1 MVLEMVWAGI
11 LQIVEDRGCT
21 FEKRDLAMSLRVRL
35 QLEPTPEQLSPRP
48 ERRPQGPV
56 DLNETLPWLPYRQ
69 VRPERSEPQVRCIH
83 CDGRMAPGTVPV
95 HIEKEGYRASWDALP
110 AWICSRCE
118 TPYFEEQEVL
128 LVQSTLAL
136 MKPPAKKTVL

>member
-1 MVLEMVWAGI
+1 
-11 LQIVEDRGCT
+11 
-21 FEKRDLAMSLRVRL
+21 MSLRVRL
-35 QLEPTPEQLSPRP
+35 QLEPTPEPSLEPMPVRP
-48 ERRPQGPV
+48 ERRSSGPV

-83 CDGRMAPGTVPV
+83 CDGPMAPGTVPV
-95 HIEKEGYRASWDALP
+95 QIEKEGYRASWDALP

-136 MKPPAKKTVL
+136 MKPPKKLSL

>member
-1 MVLEMVWAGI
+1 
-11 LQIVEDRGCT
+11 
-21 FEKRDLAMSLRVRL
+21 MSLRVRL
-35 QLEPTPEQLSPRP
+35 QLEPTLPYERP
-48 ERRPQGPV
+48 EPRPQGPV
-56 DLNETLPWLPYRQ
+56 DLNETLPWLPFRQ
-69 VRPERSEPQVRCIH
+69 VRPERSEAQVRCIR
-83 CDGRMAPGTVPV
+83 CDGRMERGTVPV

-136 MKPPAKKTVL
+136 MKPSAKKALL